1 MPGEVPMPPD
11 LATAARQEITEALAH
26 LAHDA
31 GRMSRADPMWERK
44 HASIDRLLSALELI
58 PEDA

>member
-1 MPGEVPMPPD
+1 MPGEVVMTD

-31 GRMSRADPMWERK
+31 GRLALADPAHARK

>member
-1 MPGEVPMPPD
+1 MAPD
-11 LATAARQEITEALAH
+11 LAHAARDEITEALAH

-31 GRMSRADPMWERK
+31 GRLALADPAHARK

>member
-1 MPGEVPMPPD
+1 VHLEAASSVDAVVPTPDPAPP
-11 LATAARQEITEALAH
+11 L
-26 LAHDA
+26 
-31 GRMSRADPMWERK
+31 ADPAHARK